1 MNKYMVQG
9 KLKETSGTIF
19 PFGVEVYAEA
29 STEAE
34 KIVRYMFKG
43 SGVIVMKTEIKNEAG
58 NGS

>member
-9 KLKETSGTIF
+9 KLKEPCGSIL
-19 PFGVEVYAEA
+19 PFAVVVYANI

-43 SGVIVMKTEIKNEAG
+43 SGAIVLQLNFINPGEY
-58 NGS
+58 S

>member
-9 KLKETSGTIF
+9 KLKETSGTIL
-19 PFGVEVYAEA
+19 PFGVEVYAET

-34 KIVRYMFKG
+34 NIVRYMFKG
-43 SGVIVMKTEIKNEAG
+43 SGVIVMKMEIKNETG

>member
-1 MNKYMVQG
+1 MVQG